1 MTAIPC
7 AFILAGPNGA
17 GKTSLYQHEAADVP
31 RLNGDTLYQQGLSIH
46 DIEAEMRKQLEQWV
60 AQRTSFVIET
70 NAASERDYALFEALK
85 KFGYRLECRFV
96 CLHSARDCEERVAR
110 RVQEG
115 GHDVAPA
122 FIRHRY
128 DSGLSLLK
136 RHYRSFDRLQLYDNS
151 GEEPVEVLEFVLGN
165 SPQLFGQMP
174 QWATSI
180 AAHIT
185 RMEALYA
192 KLPTK

>member
-1 MTAIPC
+1 MAFAPC
-7 AFILAGPNGA
+7 AFVLAGPNGA

-46 DIEAEMRKQLEQWV
+46 DIEAELRKQLEQWV
-60 AQRTSFVIET
+60 AQSASFVIET

-85 KFGYRLECRFV
+85 KSGYRLECRFI
-96 CLHSARDCEERVAR
+96 CLQSALDCQERVAR

-122 FIRHRY
+122 FIKHRY

-136 RHYRSFDRLQLYDNS
+136 RNYRCFDRLQLYDNS
-151 GEEPVEVLEFVLGN
+151 GEEPIEIVEFIPGN
-165 SPQLFGQMP
+165 PPRLFDRRP
-174 QWATSI
+174 QWAVSTV
-180 AAHIT
+180 AHIT

-192 KLPTK
+192 KLPAK

>member
-1 MTAIPC
+1 MAAAPC

-17 GKTSLYQHEAADVP
+17 GKTSLYQHEAGDVP
-31 RLNGDTLYQQGLSIH
+31 RLNGDTLYQQGLTIH
-46 DIEAEMRKQLEQWV
+46 DIEAELRRQLEQWV
-60 AQRTSFVIET
+60 AHRTSFVIET

-85 KFGYRLECRFV
+85 KSGYRLECRFV
-96 CLHSARDCEERVAR
+96 CLQSARDCEERVAR

-122 FIRHRY
+122 FIKHRY

-136 RHYRSFDRLQLYDNS
+136 RNYRRFDRLQLYDNS
-151 GEEPVEVLEFVLGN
+151 GEEPIEIMEFIPG
-165 SPQLFGQMP
+165 SPLQLFNRMP
-174 QWATSI
+174 QWAASI
-180 AAHIT
+180 VAHIT
-185 RMEALYA
+185 RMETLYA

>member
-1 MTAIPC
+1 MEAVPC

-31 RLNGDTLYQQGLSIH
+31 RLNGDTLHQQGLSIH
-46 DIEAEMRKQLEQWV
+46 DIEAEMRKQLEHWV

-70 NAASERDYALFEALK
+70 NAASERDYALVDALK
-85 KFGYRLECRFV
+85 KSGYRLECRFV
-96 CLHSARDCEERVAR
+96 CLQSARDCEERVAR

-136 RHYRSFDRLQLYDNS
+136 RNYRRFDRLQRYDNS
-151 GEEPVEVLEFVLGN
+151 GEEPIEVMEFIPGTL
-165 SPQLFGQMP
+165 PQIFNPMLA
-174 QWATSI
+174 WAISI
-180 AAHIT
+180 VAHIT
-185 RMEALYA
+185 RMETLYA
-192 KLPTK
+192 KLPSR